1 MPNELSQ
8 SVPAEQRIAWMP
20 GWTLAPAPDKII
32 HAVGGL
38 DAVIQCA
45 EPGCLHREGNRDA
58 WQLHLGNPG
67 QPESF
72 TLLYWSASG
81 IKLETPEGEHVLICP
96 EPGILFGEAPVAA
109 PPRLESTSDIE
120 RRKAVEEIRGADRN
134 SVLMTRRVVNGKLRF
149 CLTTRGELH
158 HEQLADAQGFL
169 EQDPHQW
176 LADIEGARRA
186 KGLRPSNAAP
196 ALALAVEQLYSRL
209 RGNGDGESLFSASDD
224 MPRAVDTRQ
233 LLPVINTWCR
243 VDPVIAWTL
252 LLSYLRAVQA
262 GSDLPRWLPIHDP
275 HHPLPDDPVDG
286 MVARALLTCWRAMPN
301 RGSLLSSLEAC
312 TSYLTRLTTS
322 DSLPSRF
329 TEPPHCRPPQT
340 GPRNKRDNLIEI
352 SLWLGELDAL
362 RILQSEAGIAE
373 SLKPYPLESTTS
385 ALRDRMLS
393 LWCEDRRLFDDRA
406 ADQEDLRPGFY
417 QCLPLLDTRLDET
430 YREPMLRLLSPAM
443 LLTRGDLLGWVPREA
458 EAPEAAPPALVHH
471 LLSAVHRPEDR
482 AKVTPL
488 ITTVKTAAGSRVQ
501 QAAPNPTLWAALL
514 IETEWFDVPLSRQ
527 YSNAGP
533 VALWIDRNRFKVTL
547 ATIAIIAVMILGLS
561 YLLTSRRSLTNG
573 QLESVNAL
581 AVRYYQDGD
590 YETSLAMF
598 SDLLDRKQGV
608 NVKADWRIGN
618 IYFRKG
624 DYDQALRHYDL
635 AVEPPYPPHPE
646 SMMNRALTLYQLGRF
661 EEAAE
666 AYKSAAD
673 TFDRIFPT
681 IARKARIAQELSEK
695 RIQETAE
702 SADAP

>member
-8 SVPAEQRIAWMP
+8 SVPAEQRRSWMQ
-20 GWTLAPAPDKII
+20 GWTLTPAPDKII
-32 HAVGGL
+32 HAEGGL
-38 DAVIQCA
+38 DSVMQCA
-45 EPGCLHREGNRDA
+45 EPGCLHLEGKRDA

-81 IKLETPEGEHVLICP
+81 IKLGTPEGEHVLVCP

-109 PPRLESTSDIE
+109 PPRLESTSGVQQ
-120 RRKAVEEIRGADRN
+120 RKAVEEIRDAAGN
-134 SVLMTRRVVNGKLRF
+134 GVLMTRRVVNGNLRF

-158 HEQLADAQGFL
+158 HEQIADAQGFL
-169 EQDPHQW
+169 EQDPRQW
-176 LADIEGARRA
+176 LADIEGERRA
-186 KGLRPSNAAP
+186 KGLRPPDAAP
-196 ALALAVEQLYSRL
+196 AQALAVEQLYSRL
-209 RGNGDGESLFSASDD
+209 RGNGDGESLFSASDEI
-224 MPRAVDTRQ
+224 PGAVDARQ

-243 VDPVIAWTL
+243 IDPVIAWTL
-252 LLSYLRAVQA
+252 LLSYLRAVET
-262 GSDLPRWLPIHDP
+262 GSDLPRWLPIHS
-275 HHPLPDDPVDG
+275 HHRALPDNPVDG
-286 MVARALLTCWRAMPN
+286 MVVRALLSCWRAMPN

-312 TSYLTRLTTS
+312 TAYLTRLSAS
-322 DSLPSRF
+322 DAHPSRF
-329 TEPPHCRPPQT
+329 TEPPHCRPPHT
-340 GPRNKRDNLIEI
+340 GPRNERDNLVDI

-362 RILQSEAGIAE
+362 RVLQSEAGSAE
-373 SLKPYPLESTTS
+373 SLKPYPLESATAS
-385 ALRDRMLS
+385 LRDRMLS
-393 LWCEDRRLFDDRA
+393 LWREDRQLFDDRA

-430 YREPMLRLLSPAM
+430 YREPMLRLLSPSI
-443 LLTRGDLLGWVPREA
+443 LLTQSDLLGWVPREA

-482 AKVTPL
+482 ARVTPL
-488 ITTVKTAAGSRVQ
+488 IATLKTAAAARLQ
-501 QAAPNPTLWAALL
+501 QASPNPTLWAALL
-514 IETEWFDVPLSRQ
+514 LEAEWFDVPLSRQ

-547 ATIAIIAVMILGLS
+547 ATIAIIAVTILGLS
-561 YLLTSRRSLTNG
+561 YLLTSRKSLTNG

-598 SDLLDRKQGV
+598 SDLLDRKQGI

-618 IYFRKG
+618 IYYRMG
-624 DYDQALRHYDL
+624 DYEQALQHYDL
-635 AVEPPYPPHPE
+635 AVEQPYPRHPE

-661 EEAAE
+661 QEAAE
-666 AYKSAAD
+666 AYQSAAD
-673 TFDRIFPT
+673 AFDRIFPT
-681 IARKARIAQELSEK
+681 IARKAKIAQELSQK
-695 RIQETAE
+695 RTQETAE